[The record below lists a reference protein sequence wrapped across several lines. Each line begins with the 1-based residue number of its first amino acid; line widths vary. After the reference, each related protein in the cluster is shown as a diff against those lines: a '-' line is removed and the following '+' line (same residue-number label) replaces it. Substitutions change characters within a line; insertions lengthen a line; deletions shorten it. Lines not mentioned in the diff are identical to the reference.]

1 MQSCLL
7 AISWPNCSTVAC
19 DFPVADDLFPVQNLK
34 AGLCCNVHHASDEQ
48 MFQRNHLYTLYTEK
62 KKHIRDNF
70 YKVAIL
76 RTALLLTVE
85 QVTVT
90 TCKGGLGSRGREE
103 ALE

>member
-1 MQSCLL
+1 MQ
-7 AISWPNCSTVAC
+7 
-19 DFPVADDLFPVQNLK
+19 
-34 AGLCCNVHHASDEQ
+34 
-48 MFQRNHLYTLYTEK
+48 EK

-90 TCKGGLGSRGREE
+90 TCKGGLGGRGREE